1 MRGKMSCTF
10 CGGHVSV
17 VQVSGHQY
25 ICRRAGLHCDQECGG
40 EAGEGPPRP
49 RPVRLLPAAVRE
61 GPLRRGEGK
70 QKTGQQEKCGEYF

>member
-1 MRGKMSCTF
+1 MSAF
-10 CGGHVSV
+10 
-17 VQVSGHQY
+17 QVSDYQY
-25 ICRRAGLHCDQECGG
+25 IWRCAGIHRDQECGG

-49 RPVRLLPAAVRE
+49 RPVRLLPPAVCE

>member
-1 MRGKMSCTF
+1 MSAL
-10 CGGHVSV
+10 
-17 VQVSGHQY
+17 QVACLQY
-25 ICRRAGLHCDQECGG
+25 IWPHAGHHCDQECGG

-49 RPVRLLPAAVRE
+49 RPVRLLPPAVCE